1 MLSIRTNMASVNA
14 QRNMNKATQSL
25 QGNFAKLSSGYRIT
39 KASDDAA
46 GMGVST
52 NLRSQIKSYKMA
64 MRNAQDAVSV
74 IQTTEAALNESASI
88 ITRLRELTVQAAS
101 DGLGTTERG
110 YLSKEVSQL
119 TSELDRIAN
128 TTEFNGRNLLSSAP
142 TLQFQVGI
150 RNTANDKINITIS
163 KATLGG
169 LGMSAE
175 SGANISANASQANIR
190 KAGFASAFGRFATDT
205 GNVSAADGYK
215 GLLTKLDDALNSISN
230 RRATLGA
237 TANRLQ
243 SAQNT
248 LAIAMES
255 AQQANSRIRDVD
267 VASES
272 SKLSANQVLVQAGV
286 SMLAQAN
293 QAPQAA
299 LKLLG

>member
-88 ITRLRELTVQAAS
+88 ITRLRELTVQGAS

-110 YLSKEVSQL
+110 YLSKEVTQL
-119 TSELDRIAN
+119 TEELDRIAN

-142 TLQFQVGI
+142 QLQFQVGI
-150 RNTANDKINITIS
+150 RNTANDKINITID

-169 LGMSAE
+169 LGLSGSAT
-175 SGANISANASQANIR
+175 GTFKAAFSANAS
-190 KAGFASAFGRFATDT
+190 KAG
-205 GNVSAADGYK
+205 NLSAAEGYK
-215 GLLTKLDDALNSISN
+215 GLLSRLDTALNSISN

-272 SKLSANQVLVQAGV
+272 SRLSANQVLVQAGV

>member
-14 QRNMNKATQSL
+14 QRNMNKATQAL

-52 NLRSQIKSYKMA
+52 NLRSQILSYKMA

-110 YLSKEVSQL
+110 YLSKEVTQL
-119 TSELDRIAN
+119 TEELDRIAN

-142 TLQFQVGI
+142 QLQFQVGI
-150 RNTANDKINITIS
+150 RNTSNDKINITID

-169 LGMSAE
+169 LGLSGSATGTFE
-175 SGANISANASQANIR
+175 ATFSANAS
-190 KAGFASAFGRFATDT
+190 KS
-205 GNVSAADGYK
+205 GNLSAAEGYK
-215 GLLTKLDDALNSISN
+215 GLLSRLDTALNSISN

>member
-1 MLSIRTNMASVNA
+1 MLSIRTNMASLNA
-14 QRNMNKATQSL
+14 QRNMNYASQKL
-25 QGNFAKLSSGYRIT
+25 QDNFAKLSSGYRIT

-52 NLRSQIKSYKMA
+52 NLRSQVLSYKMA

-110 YLSKEVSQL
+110 YLAKEVQQL
-119 TSELDRIAN
+119 TEELERIAN
-128 TTEFNGRNLLSSAP
+128 TTEFNGRNLLSSGP

-150 RNTANDKINITIS
+150 RNTDNDKITIS
-163 KATLGG
+163 VDKATIGG
-169 LGMSAE
+169 LGLSGSAA
-175 SGANISANASQANIR
+175 GTFNATFSANAT
-190 KAGFASAFGRFATDT
+190 KT
-205 GNVSAADGYK
+205 GSLSAATGYK
-215 GLLTKLDDALNSISN
+215 DLLSRLDTALNSISN

-255 AQQANSRIRDVD
+255 AQQANARVRDVD
-267 VASES
+267 VAAES
-272 SKLSANQVLVQAGV
+272 SALTANQVLVQAGV

>member
-14 QRNMNKATQSL
+14 QRNMNKATAAL

-52 NLRSQIKSYKMA
+52 NLRSQILSYKMA

-110 YLSKEVSQL
+110 YLSKEVTQL
-119 TSELDRIAN
+119 TEELDRIAN

-142 TLQFQVGI
+142 QLQFQVGI
-150 RNTANDKINITIS
+150 RNTSNDKINITID

-169 LGMSAE
+169 LGLSGSATGTFE
-175 SGANISANASQANIR
+175 ATFSANAS
-190 KAGFASAFGRFATDT
+190 KS
-205 GNVSAADGYK
+205 GNLSAAEGYK
-215 GLLTKLDDALNSISN
+215 GLLSRLDTALNSISN

>member
-1 MLSIRTNMASVNA
+1 MLSIRTNMASINA

-52 NLRSQIKSYKMA
+52 NLRSQITSYKMA

-74 IQTTEAALNESASI
+74 IQTTEAALNESSEI

-110 YLSKEVSQL
+110 YLSKEVTQL
-119 TSELDRIAN
+119 TQELDRIAN
-128 TTEFNGRNLLSSAP
+128 TTEFNGRNLLSSEP
-142 TLQFQVGI
+142 QLQFQVGI
-150 RNTANDKINITIS
+150 RNTANDKINITIN

-169 LGMSAE
+169 LGLSAG
-175 SGANISANASQANIR
+175 SGAANTNNSTIAD
-190 KAGFASAFGRFATDT
+190 KKFASAFTQFGAKT
-205 GNVSAADGYK
+205 GNLSAADGFK
-215 GLLTKLDDALNSISN
+215 RLLTRLDDALNSISN

>member
-1 MLSIRTNMASVNA
+1 MLSIRTNMASMNA
-14 QRNMNKATQSL
+14 QRNMNVASQRL
-25 QGNFAKLSSGYRIT
+25 QNNFAKLSSGYRIT

-52 NLRSQIKSYKMA
+52 NLRSQIASYKMA
-64 MRNAQDAVSV
+64 SRNAQDAVSV
-74 IQTTEAALNESASI
+74 IQTTESALNESAAI

-101 DGLGTTERG
+101 DGLGSVERN
-110 YLSKEVSQL
+110 YLSKEVKEL
-119 TSELDRIAN
+119 TSELQRIAD
-128 TTEFNGRNLLSSAP
+128 TTEFNGRKLLSSQT

-150 RNTANDKINITIS
+150 RASDNDKIDIVIS
-163 KATLGG
+163 PATLDG
-169 LGMSAE
+169 LGLSAGTASE
-175 SGANISANASQANIR
+175 VFQKKFSSLAKTSGTGAASGYQA
-190 KAGFASAFGRFATDT
+190 
-205 GNVSAADGYK
+205 
-215 GLLTKLDDALNSISN
+215 LLTKLDTALNSISN

-255 AQQANSRIRDVD
+255 AQQANARVRDVD
-267 VASES
+267 VAQES
-272 SKLSANQVLVQAGV
+272 AKLSANQVLVQAGV
-286 SMLAQAN
+286 SMLSQAN

>member
-1 MLSIRTNMASVNA
+1 MFGSIVTMLSIRTNMASVNA
-14 QRNMNKATQSL
+14 QRNMNRATKDL

-110 YLSKEVSQL
+110 YLSKEVTQL
-119 TSELDRIAN
+119 TEELDRIAN

-142 TLQFQVGI
+142 QLQFQVGI
-150 RNTANDKINITIS
+150 RNTSNDKINITID

-169 LGMSAE
+169 LGLSGSATGTFE
-175 SGANISANASQANIR
+175 ATFSANAS
-190 KAGFASAFGRFATDT
+190 KS
-205 GNVSAADGYK
+205 GNLSAAEGYK
-215 GLLTKLDDALNSISN
+215 GLLSRLDTALNSISN

-272 SKLSANQVLVQAGV
+272 LKLSANQVLVQAGV

>member
-1 MLSIRTNMASVNA
+1 MPGSIFTMLSIRTNMASVNA
-14 QRNMNKATQSL
+14 QRNMNKATQAL

-52 NLRSQIKSYKMA
+52 NLRSQIRSYKMA

-110 YLSKEVSQL
+110 YLKKEVTQL
-119 TSELDRIAN
+119 TEELDRIAN

-142 TLQFQVGI
+142 QLQFQVGI
-150 RNTANDKINITIS
+150 RNTANDKINITID

-169 LGMSAE
+169 LGL
-175 SGANISANASQANIR
+175 SGATTFEAAFSSNAS
-190 KAGFASAFGRFATDT
+190 KT
-205 GNVSAADGYK
+205 GNLSAAEGYK
-215 GLLTKLDDALNSISN
+215 GLLSRLDTALNSISN

>member
-1 MLSIRTNMASVNA
+1 MLSIRTNMASLNA
-14 QRNMNKATQSL
+14 QRNMNVASQRL
-25 QGNFAKLSSGYRIT
+25 QDNFGKLSSGYRIT

-52 NLRSQIKSYKMA
+52 NLRSQVMSYKMA
-64 MRNAQDAVSV
+64 QRNAQDAVSV

-110 YLSKEVSQL
+110 YLSKEVKQL
-119 TSELDRIAN
+119 TEELERIAN
-128 TTEFNGRNLLSSAP
+128 TTEFNGRMLLSSAP

-150 RNTANDKINITIS
+150 RNTDNDKITIS
-163 KATLGG
+163 VDKATLGG
-169 LGMSAE
+169 LGLSGGAGATFKE
-175 SGANISANASQANIR
+175 SFSANAT
-190 KAGFASAFGRFATDT
+190 KT
-205 GNVSAADGYK
+205 GNLSAAEGYK
-215 GLLTKLDDALNSISN
+215 GLLSRLDTALNSISN

-255 AQQANSRIRDVD
+255 AQQANARVRDVD
-267 VASES
+267 VAQES
-272 SKLSANQVLVQAGV
+272 AKLSANQVLVQAGV

>member
-1 MLSIRTNMASVNA
+1 MLSIRTNMSSVFA
-14 QRNMNKATQSL
+14 QRNMTKASNAL
-25 QGNFAKLSSGYRIT
+25 QDNFAKLSSGYRIT

-46 GMGVST
+46 GIGVST
-52 NLRSQIKSYKMA
+52 NLRSQINSYKMA
-64 MRNAQDAVSV
+64 SRNAQDAVSV
-74 IQTTEAALNESASI
+74 IQTTEAALNESAQI

-110 YLSKEVSQL
+110 YLAKEVNGL
-119 TSELDRIAN
+119 TAELGRIAQ
-128 TTEFNGRNLLSSAP
+128 TTEYNGRNLLSGSQ
-142 TLQFQVGI
+142 TLQFQIGI
-150 RNTANDKINITIS
+150 RGTSNDKLTIDLSAATLNGLSLSTFAGDFSTNAAKTANL
-163 KATLGG
+163 A
-169 LGMSAE
+169 AA
-175 SGANISANASQANIR
+175 SGFQGQLASLDNALDAISA
-190 KAGFASAFGRFATDT
+190 
-205 GNVSAADGYK
+205 
-215 GLLTKLDDALNSISN
+215 

-255 AQQANSRIRDVD
+255 AQQADSRIRDVD
-267 VASES
+267 VAMES

-293 QAPQAA
+293 QSPMAA

>member
-14 QRNMNKATQSL
+14 QRNMNKATQAL

-52 NLRSQIKSYKMA
+52 NLRSQITSYKMA

-110 YLSKEVSQL
+110 YLAKEVDQL
-119 TSELDRIAN
+119 ASELDRIAN
-128 TTEFNGRNLLSSAP
+128 TTEFNGRNLLSNKP

-150 RNTANDKINITIS
+150 RNTDNDKINIQID
-163 KATLGG
+163 KATLNG
-169 LGMSAE
+169 LGLDAQA
-175 SGANISANASQANIR
+175 GASTATNEKIAKQ
-190 KAGFASAFGRFATDT
+190 GLVSAFNTFSDLM
-205 GNVSAADGYK
+205 GNTSAADGYK
-215 GLLTKLDDALNSISN
+215 RLISRLDTALNSISN

-267 VASES
+267 VAEES

>member
-14 QRNMNKATQSL
+14 QRNMNKATAAL

-52 NLRSQIKSYKMA
+52 NLRSQILSYKMA

-88 ITRLRELTVQAAS
+88 ITRLRELTVQGAS

-110 YLSKEVSQL
+110 YLSKEVTQL
-119 TSELDRIAN
+119 TEELDRIAN

-150 RNTANDKINITIS
+150 RNTANDKINITID

-169 LGMSAE
+169 LGLSGSATGTFE
-175 SGANISANASQANIR
+175 ATFSANATKS
-190 KAGFASAFGRFATDT
+190 
-205 GNVSAADGYK
+205 GNLSAAEGYK
-215 GLLTKLDDALNSISN
+215 GLLSRLDTALNSISN

>member
-14 QRNMNKATQSL
+14 QRNMNRATQDL

-52 NLRSQIKSYKMA
+52 NLRSQITSYKMA

-101 DGLGTTERG
+101 DGLGTTERK
-110 YLSKEVSQL
+110 YLHKEVDQL
-119 TSELDRIAN
+119 TQELDRIAN
-128 TTEFNGRNLLSSAP
+128 TTEFNGRNLLSSGP

-150 RNTANDKINITIS
+150 RATQNDKVTIQIDT
-163 KATLGG
+163 ATLGG
-169 LGMSAE
+169 LGLSGSAGGTFE
-175 SGANISANASQANIR
+175 AEFSANATKIANQA
-190 KAGFASAFGRFATDT
+190 AAS
-205 GNVSAADGYK
+205 GYQ
-215 GLLTKLDDALNSISN
+215 GLLSRLDTALNSISN

-267 VASES
+267 VAAES

>member
-14 QRNMNKATQSL
+14 QRNMNKATQAL

-52 NLRSQIKSYKMA
+52 NLRSQILSYKMA

-110 YLSKEVSQL
+110 YLSKEVTQL
-119 TSELDRIAN
+119 TEELDRIAN
-128 TTEFNGRNLLSSAP
+128 ITEFNGRNLLSSAP
-142 TLQFQVGI
+142 QLQFQVGI
-150 RNTANDKINITIS
+150 RNTSNDKINITID

-169 LGMSAE
+169 LGLSGSATGTFE
-175 SGANISANASQANIR
+175 ATFSANAS
-190 KAGFASAFGRFATDT
+190 KS
-205 GNVSAADGYK
+205 GNLSAAEGYK
-215 GLLTKLDDALNSISN
+215 GLLSRLDTALNSISN

>member
-1 MLSIRTNMASVNA
+1 MLSIRTNMASLNA
-14 QRNMNKATQSL
+14 QRNMNIASQSL
-25 QGNFAKLSSGYRIT
+25 QQNFAKLSSGYRIT

-52 NLRSQIKSYKMA
+52 NLRSQVMGYKMA

-110 YLSKEVSQL
+110 YLAKEVTQL
-119 TSELDRIAN
+119 TQELERIAN
-128 TTEFNGRNLLSSAP
+128 TTEFNGRMLLNASAP

-150 RNTANDKINITIS
+150 RNTDNDKITIDVDS
-163 KATLGG
+163 ATLGG
-169 LGMSAE
+169 LGMS
-175 SGANISANASQANIR
+175 S
-190 KAGFASAFGRFATDT
+190 KAGSHSAFNKAFGDNAVKL
-205 GNVSAADGYK
+205 GNLSAASGYK
-215 GLLTKLDDALNSISN
+215 ELLSRLDTALNSISN

-255 AQQANSRIRDVD
+255 AQQANARVRDVD
-267 VASES
+267 VAQES
-272 SKLSANQVLVQAGV
+272 AKLSANQVLVQAGV
-286 SMLAQAN
+286 SMLSQAN

>member
-14 QRNMNKATQSL
+14 QRNMNKATQAL

-52 NLRSQIKSYKMA
+52 NLRSQILSYKMA

-110 YLSKEVSQL
+110 YLSKEVTQL
-119 TSELDRIAN
+119 TEELDRIAN

-142 TLQFQVGI
+142 QLQFQVGI
-150 RNTANDKINITIS
+150 RNTSNDKINITID

-169 LGMSAE
+169 LGLSGSAMGTFE
-175 SGANISANASQANIR
+175 ATFSANAS
-190 KAGFASAFGRFATDT
+190 KS
-205 GNVSAADGYK
+205 GNLSAAEGYK
-215 GLLTKLDDALNSISN
+215 GLLSRLDTALNSISN

>member
-1 MLSIRTNMASVNA
+1 
-14 QRNMNKATQSL
+14 
-25 QGNFAKLSSGYRIT
+25 
-39 KASDDAA
+39 
-46 GMGVST
+46 MGVST
-52 NLRSQIKSYKMA
+52 NLRSQITSYKMA

-74 IQTTEAALNESASI
+74 IQTTEAALNESAAI

-101 DGLGTTERG
+101 DGLGSTERK
-110 YLSKEVSQL
+110 YLSKEVNEL

-128 TTEFNGRNLLSSAP
+128 TTEFNGRKLISSE
-142 TLQFQVGI
+142 TSLQFQVGI
-150 RNTANDKINITIS
+150 RKTSSDNINITIAD
-163 KATLGG
+163 ATLGG
-169 LGMSAE
+169 LGLSTA
-175 SGANISANASQANIR
+175 SGSFKGSFSSNATKTGTLA
-190 KAGFASAFGRFATDT
+190 AS
-205 GNVSAADGYK
+205 GYQS
-215 GLLTKLDDALNSISN
+215 LLTSLDAALNSISD

-255 AQQANSRIRDVD
+255 AQQANSRVRDVD
-267 VASES
+267 VAEES
-272 SKLSANQVLVQAGV
+272 SAMSANQVLVQAGV

>member
-14 QRNMNKATQSL
+14 QRNMNVATSSL
-25 QGNFAKLSSGYRIT
+25 QANFAKLSSGYRIT

-52 NLRSQIKSYKMA
+52 NLRSQITSYKMA

-74 IQTTEAALNESASI
+74 IQTTEAALNESAAI

-101 DGLGTTERG
+101 DGLGSVERQ
-110 YLSKEVSQL
+110 YLSKEVSEL

-128 TTEFNGRNLLSSAP
+128 TTEFNGRKLISSE
-142 TLQFQVGI
+142 TSLQFQVGI
-150 RNTANDKINITIS
+150 RNTSSDNINITIAD
-163 KATLGG
+163 ATLGG
-169 LGMSAE
+169 LGL
-175 SGANISANASQANIR
+175 SGATTGTDAAFAKKFSSLAET
-190 KAGFASAFGRFATDT
+190 AGTAAAT
-205 GNVSAADGYK
+205 GYQK
-215 GLLTKLDDALNSISN
+215 LLTKLDTALDSISN

-255 AQQANSRIRDVD
+255 AQQANSRVRDVD
-267 VASES
+267 VAAES
-272 SKLSANQVLVQAGV
+272 SSMSANQVLVQAGV

>member
-14 QRNMNKATQSL
+14 QRNMNKATAAL

-52 NLRSQIKSYKMA
+52 NLRSQILSYKMA

-88 ITRLRELTVQAAS
+88 ITRLRELTVQGAS

-110 YLSKEVSQL
+110 YLSKEVTQL
-119 TSELDRIAN
+119 TQELDRIAN

-142 TLQFQVGI
+142 QLQFQVGI
-150 RNTANDKINITIS
+150 RNTANDKINITID

-175 SGANISANASQANIR
+175 SGADIAAGATQANIR

-205 GNVSAADGYK
+205 GNLSAADGYK
-215 GLLTKLDDALNSISN
+215 GLLTKLDNALNSISN